1 MTFARL
7 FCALLGLLLIAGIA
21 WAWGAGHF
29 ANELQAIAALAWG
42 KITLLDLYV
51 GFLLWAVLVFL
62 VEKNKLLAAA
72 WVIPTFF
79 LGNIVPAAWFV
90 LKLPELARRLA
101 ARPA

>member
-1 MTFARL
+1 MTLARL
-7 FCALLGLLLIAGIA
+7 FCAVLGLALIAGIV
-21 WAWGAGHF
+21 WAWGGGHF
-29 ANELQAIAALAWG
+29 ANEVKTISGLPWG

-62 VEKNKLLAAA
+62 AEPNKLVALV
-72 WVIPTFF
+72 WIVPTFF
-79 LGNIVPAAWFV
+79 LGNIVPALWFV